1 MTKQEIKRAKNNLRK
16 IQAQVWLKKRKK
28 LRFVLS
34 CVAVIVLI
42 YFSWNLINKADI
54 HLDSTTIGVAGTL
67 FGAVIG
73 GLLTLAGSIWVY
85 SKEQRA
91 KQNVKRKNLIYSPL
105 YDELQTI
112 YDTVFA
118 KNYYPPHADFSKE
131 KRQYHDDVR
140 LSAWERIKMDTRYLE
155 TPDAVKNQMEL
166 LCEIVQE
173 YDTARQE
180 FNGEVERI
188 FDRIVENNDEPKSM
202 LIGRGRV
209 ISKYI
214 LSEEDKNLYKEITLS
229 QEETEVSKK
238 IDAEVREAVENSDA
252 MKHLKDCYAEWKTMH
267 EQTTKLIASLIEQVL
282 LKYEG

>member
-1 MTKQEIKRAKNNLRK
+1 MKKKEKRRAKNNLRK
-16 IQAQVWLKKRKK
+16 IQTQVWLKKRKK
-28 LRFVLS
+28 LRFVLG
-34 CVAVIVLI
+34 CVAVLVLI

-67 FGAVIG
+67 LGAAIG

-118 KNYYPPHADFSKE
+118 KNYYPPQAGFSKE
-131 KRQYHDDVR
+131 KQQYHNDVR
-140 LSAWERIKMDTRYLE
+140 FSAWERIKMDTRYLE

-166 LCEIVQE
+166 LCEMVQE

-180 FNGEVERI
+180 FNGEVEKI
-188 FDRIVENNDEPKSM
+188 FDRIVEKNGEPESM
-202 LIGRGRV
+202 LKGRGWV

-214 LSEEDKNLYKEITLS
+214 LSKEDKNLYKEITLS
-229 QEETEVSKK
+229 KEETEVSKK
-238 IDAEVREAVENSDA
+238 IDMEVREAVENSAA
-252 MKHLKDCYAEWKTMH
+252 MKHLKSSYAEWKATQ
-267 EQTTKLIASLIEQVL
+267 EQTMKLIASLIEQVL

>member
-1 MTKQEIKRAKNNLRK
+1 MMKKEKKRAKSNLRK
-16 IQAQVWLKKRKK
+16 IQVQVWLKKHKE
-28 LRFVLS
+28 LRFSLS
-34 CVAVIVLI
+34 CAAVLVLI
-42 YFSWNLINKADI
+42 YFSWNLMNKVDI
-54 HLDSTTIGVAGTL
+54 HLDNTGVAGTIL
-67 FGAVIG
+67 GAVIG

-131 KRQYHDDVR
+131 KQQYHDDVR
-140 LSAWERIKMDTRYLE
+140 FSAWERIKMDTRYLE

-166 LCEIVQE
+166 LCEMVQE

-188 FDRIVENNDEPKSM
+188 FDRIVEKYGEPQSM
-202 LIGRGRV
+202 FKGRGWV
-209 ISKYI
+209 ISKGI
-214 LSEEDKNLYKEITLS
+214 LSKEDKNLYKEITRS
-229 QEETEVSKK
+229 KEENEVSKK
-238 IDAEVREAVENSDA
+238 IDKEVREEVENSDA
-252 MKHLKDCYAEWKTMH
+252 MKHFKDCYAEWKATQ

>member
-1 MTKQEIKRAKNNLRK
+1 MTKKEKRRAKNNLRK

-42 YFSWNLINKADI
+42 YFSWDLINKADI

-67 FGAVIG
+67 LGAVIG

-131 KRQYHDDVR
+131 KQQYHDDVR
-140 LSAWERIKMDTRYLE
+140 FSAWERIKMDTRYLE

-166 LCEIVQE
+166 LCEMIQE

-188 FDRIVENNDEPKSM
+188 FDRIVENNGEPKSM

-214 LSEEDKNLYKEITLS
+214 LSEEDKNLHKEITLS
-229 QEETEVSKK
+229 KEETEVSKK
-238 IDAEVREAVENSDA
+238 IDTEVREAVENGA
-252 MKHLKDCYAEWKTMH
+252 AIKHLKNSYAEWKATQ
-267 EQTTKLIASLIEQVL
+267 EQTMRLIASLIEQVL

>member
-1 MTKQEIKRAKNNLRK
+1 MTKQEKKRAKNNLRK

-34 CVAVIVLI
+34 CAAVIVLI
-42 YFSWNLINKADI
+42 YFSWNLINKVDI
-54 HLDSTTIGVAGTL
+54 HLDSTAIGVAGTL

-85 SKEQRA
+85 SKEQRS
-91 KQNVKRKNLIYSPL
+91 KQNIKRKELIYSPL

-112 YDTVFA
+112 YDTVFT

-131 KRQYHDDVR
+131 KQQYHDDVR
-140 LSAWERIKMDTRYLE
+140 FSAWERIKMDTRYLE
-155 TPDAVKNQMEL
+155 TPDVVKNQMEL
-166 LCEIVQE
+166 LCDVVQE

-188 FDRIVENNDEPKSM
+188 FDRIVENNGEPKSM
-202 LIGRGRV
+202 LPGRGRV

-229 QEETEVSKK
+229 KEETEVSKK
-238 IDAEVREAVENSDA
+238 IDMEVREAVENSAA
-252 MKHLKDCYAEWKTMH
+252 MKHLKNSYAEWKATQ
-267 EQTTKLIASLIEQVL
+267 EQTMKLIASLIEQVL